1 MVLSNAMPDSITLS
15 VIISA
20 WHDVGNPNIG
30 KSVYCWRFKRG
41 FGDAH
46 ISIYNSLISFYS
58 KINDI
63 EYACK
68 VFEGL
73 VSRDLVSWNSMI
85 NAFVENERVLVVF
98 GFLEEMETDGFKLD
112 SVTVVTLISA
122 CSKSKLLEHGQFIHE
137 FVIRRELG
145 LDLNV
150 INSLIDMYTK
160 CSNIRSVSYS
170 TLIAAFASCDCLESL
185 AFGRLIHSWEIKS
198 GFPQNVAAQNGTVF
212 IYINCGNLESGLSMF
227 EDISVRDVVSS
238 STVIVG
244 CAQNG
249 FAKKP
254 WSIWVH
260 VYVLKTGLEFNLHLI
275 NALLSMYYK
284 CKDVKS
290 ANLIFG
296 SIPNQRNLYSWN
308 SMISS
313 YSHNKQP
320 HKARELF
327 YQMNFE
333 PNKIPWLFYLH
344 HIHDYITQNGF
355 EQNAFICTAL
365 IDMYNK
371 CGKLEEAIQIF
382 KDVRERSIVCWNAM
396 IGAYG
401 LHGYGGKA
409 LSLFSEMLSLG
420 VKPNEST
427 FISVLRAC
435 SHSDLVS
442 EYIILGS
449 KQKNWV
455 GFWKTNWVLFLI

>member
-122 CSKSKLLEHGQFIHE
+122 CSKSKLLEH
-137 FVIRRELG
+137 
-145 LDLNV
+145 
-150 INSLIDMYTK
+150 
-160 CSNIRSVSYS
+160 
-170 TLIAAFASCDCLESL
+170 ESL

-244 CAQNG
+244 
-249 FAKKP
+249 
-254 WSIWVH
+254 
-260 VYVLKTGLEFNLHLI
+260 Y
-275 NALLSMYYK
+275 
-284 CKDVKS
+284 
-290 ANLIFG
+290 
-296 SIPNQRNLYSWN
+296 
-308 SMISS
+308 
-313 YSHNKQP
+313 
-320 HKARELF
+320 
-327 YQMNFE
+327 
-333 PNKIPWLFYLH
+333 
-344 HIHDYITQNGF
+344 
-355 EQNAFICTAL
+355 
-365 IDMYNK
+365 MYNK

-435 SHSDLVS
+435 SHSDLVDS
-442 EYIILGS
+442 TSSVSMESFTGAICLLASVDTGGIRLS
-449 KQKNWV
+449 HQ
-455 GFWKTNWVLFLI
+455 FALIASIYFSHVCLALVMSALL